1 MVKKVDATMSTEIAL
16 DMLQASN
23 SLKSITQLVN
33 SATNSWKAQEAQLK
47 STGDYL
53 GAAKA
58 KYEGLSDAISAQE
71 SKIEALKNKQS
82 SLKGGTEE
90 TARAYAKYQSQI
102 DSATSKLSSMHA
114 QQDRAKSAME
124 LQQSG
129 ILQLNNSI
137 KAQTSLMEATIKKQ
151 EALGDSQGASQS
163 KIESLSNINSKYS
176 EVLEK
181 EKGILAT
188 VAENSGKSSDAY
200 AKQATRVEN
209 LKTKIVENNNA
220 IDKEKDKLSQQHSG
234 INNLTEA
241 IQHETSIMQASVRE
255 QMANGDAANASRTKI
270 ESLSSINSKYAEVL
284 DKEKLALS
292 KIKSASGD
300 ASGAYSKQAI
310 KVAELKAKIAEN
322 NSAINNE
329 RENLEKSAPSGFFSS
344 LKEKLVGTSEEVEK
358 QEGLMHKATSYF
370 VGGVLVNGFQNATNA
385 VKGFAEQGFESAEAA
400 QEVAEKWK
408 NMGAS
413 EADITTMGNSVKSL
427 KENTNL
433 SGTAVA
439 NLTTKFYDMTG
450 SASKT
455 KQLAQ
460 GVGSL
465 SDKLKLTNTQAD
477 GFANGLSKIEAS
489 GTVTSLSLGRI
500 EKQAPGL
507 GTALQQ
513 ASGMS
518 KTAFD
523 SLVSSGKMTSTQF
536 NNILQKAS
544 KDYKKNSSEF
554 DSSSQGA
561 LKHIK
566 QSWADTKQAL
576 MTPLVNITA
585 TGLSSLSAAL
595 EAPAMQNA
603 IKQLGTGIANLGT
616 KLTGVMKY
624 VAAHESDIQ
633 SIISSVVQITKLL
646 AIGAWNTFKGV
657 ITGIS
662 NAFND
667 MTGKA
672 NKTKDPLKS
681 VASFLKDVSSHKKA
695 IENVGKALVVAFAAK
710 SVISGIH
717 SIADGARALYKDFN
731 SLRNGISMARN
742 AMVTIKTFAATN
754 PFTFWIT
761 AITLVVAGFV
771 ELYKHSAKFRAFVND
786 LVKSAQKFATD
797 VGKWFGK
804 AWSAVK
810 KGVSDTINFVKKNWA
825 ALALMLVNPIAG
837 GLVLLYNNNSKFR
850 KWANDLWAGVKSAF
864 KAGWNTSVNVI
875 KSGIKLAENLWTSF
889 KTGVKNIATALE
901 KDVVNAWNAI
911 KNFTVSIFTA
921 AKNLA
926 VNIWKTYENIIKSIC
941 TAIKNVVVSI
951 WNGIKSALLAIVNG
965 IWNGIKIIFN
975 ELKKWSIDIF
985 NGLKTGL
992 INIWNAV
999 KSSLLAIVNG
1009 IWTGIKNVFTT
1020 LKNWSIDIF
1029 NGLKTGVVS
1038 IWNGLKNSL
1047 SDVASGIWKGIKSVF
1062 TTMYDWLNK
1071 ITGGRLGD
1079 VLNTFKSIFGS
1090 ISGVI
1095 SGAVKGV
1102 KHAFGDIV
1110 RGILSPFNDMLSGLR
1125 KGINWVLDKVGATQ
1139 IKSKWQI
1146 DVPNYA
1152 TGTQGGVL
1160 HDQLALVN
1168 DAKGSNYR
1176 EMYHTPD
1183 GQIGMFPA
1191 QRNMIVPLK
1200 AGTEILDG
1208 NNSARLV
1215 NLMGLQKYASGS
1227 IGSFFS
1233 GIFNKGKDL
1242 LEDADKIIA
1251 HPAQFLESVFT
1262 KFTSSISSG
1271 AGLASDIIT
1280 NLPSTI
1286 AKSAVNWVK
1295 NLFSEDAGGS
1305 SANPSGSGVQRWKD
1319 DVIKALRANGLSASS
1334 DMVARVLR
1342 QISTE
1347 SGGNP
1352 NARQP
1357 GSDPDGDGSG
1367 PALGLM
1373 QTKRSTFNAN
1383 KFPGHGNL
1391 FNGYDD
1397 LLAGL
1402 HYAKARYGS
1411 SLSFLGH
1418 GHGYANGGIATSPSV
1433 FGEDG
1438 AEMAIPLSTMK
1449 TSRAWELIGKT
1460 AAIVAR
1466 NDNNS
1471 SSNSVTTDSSDMN
1484 DLIKKMDSMM
1494 NSLGKLADSFTK
1506 AASKPTQINMDGRK
1520 VAQTLAPELDSIQ
1533 YNRLMAL
1540 QRNSAIPF

>member
-1 MVKKVDATMSTEIAL
+1 LAKVQNEMATKISL
-16 DMLQASN
+16 DTITATN
-23 SLKSITQLVN
+23 SLKGLT
-33 SATNSWKAQEAQLK
+33 SAVSAATSSFKANAAMLA
-47 STGDYL
+47 STGDMVGSYSE
-53 GAAKA
+53 KVN
-58 KYEGLSDAISAQE
+58 GLS
-71 SKIEALKNKQS
+71 K
-82 SLKGGTEE
+82 
-90 TARAYAKYQSQI
+90 
-102 DSATSKLSSMHA
+102 
-114 QQDRAKSAME
+114 AME
-124 LQQSG
+124 LQQSKIDALRSRQEG
-129 ILQLNNSI
+129 LDVTTQSGAEQYQKLEKQIATATRQMASMESQQDRAKNSLSYYTSGLADLQRGYET
-137 KAQTSLMEATIKKQ
+137 AQKSSQAYVNRLEAEGKQ
-151 EALGDSQGASQS
+151 EEANKARMSGLKQ
-163 KIESLSNINSKYS
+163 SLSNLSFQYEKQES
-176 EVLEK
+176 ELQKIASTSGSTSEAYLK
-181 EKGILAT
+181 QKTRLNETGTA
-188 VAENSGKSSDAY
+188 VAE
-200 AKQATRVEN
+200 T
-209 LKTKIVENNNA
+209 KTKISELNDQMKTA
-220 IDKEKDKLSQQHSG
+220 PTGFFAKL
-234 INNLTEA
+234 
-241 IQHETSIMQASVRE
+241 
-255 QMANGDAANASRTKI
+255 K
-270 ESLSSINSKYAEVL
+270 
-284 DKEKLALS
+284 
-292 KIKSASGD
+292 
-300 ASGAYSKQAI
+300 
-310 KVAELKAKIAEN
+310 
-322 NSAINNE
+322 
-329 RENLEKSAPSGFFSS
+329 SGFSQTG
-344 LKEKLVGTSEEVEK
+344 KEAEETGKKVHI
-358 QEGLMHKATSYF
+358 GLGVFIGNALTNGIAQATSYVKEF
-370 VGGVLVNGFQNATNA
+370 AT
-385 VKGFAEQGFESAEAA
+385 QGFESAEAA
-400 QEVAEKWK
+400 TEVAEKWK

-413 EADITTMGNSVKSL
+413 ESDIKAMGVSVKSL

-455 KQLAQ
+455 NQLAQ

-489 GTVTSLSLGRI
+489 GTVTSSSLGRI

-554 DSSSQGA
+554 DESSQGA
-561 LKHIK
+561 LKHIQ

-576 MTPLVNITA
+576 MTPLVNVAA
-585 TGLSSLSAAL
+585 TGLSSISKVLETSAV
-595 EAPAMQNA
+595 QSA
-603 IKQLGTGIANLGT
+603 IKQLGTGIANITT
-616 KLTGVMKY
+616 K
-624 VAAHESDIQ
+624 AAGLISYLAGHASAINGIVS
-633 SIISSVVQITKLL
+633 SIVQIAKLF
-646 AIGAWNTFKGV
+646 AEGVWDTFKGV
-657 ITGIS
+657 VTGIS
-662 NAFND
+662 NVFDD
-667 MTGKA
+667 MSSKSKKA
-672 NKTKDPLKS
+672 HDPLNNLSS
-681 VASFLKDVSSHKKA
+681 VLKAIASHKAAIKA
-695 IENVGKALVVAFAAK
+695 IGATIAAGFAAAK
-710 SVISGIH
+710 VIKGIQSMVSGFQ
-717 SIADGARALYKDFN
+717 AL
-731 SLRNGISMARN
+731 RT
-742 AMVTIKTFAATN
+742 VFAAGIPLN
-754 PFTFWIT
+754 IWVIAIT
-761 AITLVVAGFV
+761 AVIAGFV

-837 GLVLLYNNNSKFR
+837 SLVLLYNNNSKFR

-864 KAGWNTSVNVI
+864 KAGWNASVNVI
-875 KSGIKLAENLWTSF
+875 KSGIKLAENLWNSF
-889 KTGVKNIATALE
+889 KTGVKNIVTALG
-901 KDVVNAWNAI
+901 KDIVSAWNAI
-911 KNFTVSIFTA
+911 KNFTVSVFTA
-921 AKNLA
+921 TKNLA
-926 VNIWKTYENIIKSIC
+926 INIWTAYENTIKSIC
-941 TAIKNVVVSI
+941 TAIKTAVISI

-965 IWNGIKIIFN
+965 IWNGTKIIFN

-1047 SDVASGIWKGIKSVF
+1047 SDVANGIWKGIKSVF

-1079 VLNTFKSIFGS
+1079 VLNTFKSVFSS
-1090 ISGVI
+1090 ISGVV
-1095 SGAVKGV
+1095 SGAVKAI
-1102 KHAFGDIV
+1102 HTAFVDVV
-1110 RGILSPFNDMLSGLR
+1110 RGIAKPFNELLSGLE
-1125 KGINWVLDKVGATQ
+1125 KGINWVLDKVGASK
-1139 IKSKWQI
+1139 IKGTWSI
-1146 DVPNYA
+1146 PLPAYA
-1152 TGTQGGVL
+1152 TGTGGIL
-1160 HDQLALVN
+1160 KDQLALVN

-1183 GQIGMFPA
+1183 GKIGMFPA

-1208 NNSARLV
+1208 DNSARLA

-1286 AKSAVNWVK
+1286 AKSAISWIK

-1319 DVIKALRANGLSASS
+1319 DVIKALKANGLSTSS
-1334 DMVARVLR
+1334 DMVNKVLR

-1352 NARQP
+1352 NAKQP

-1383 KFPGHGNL
+1383 KFSGHGSI
-1391 FNGYDD
+1391 FNGYDN
-1397 LLAGL
+1397 LLAAL
-1402 HYAKARYGS
+1402 KYAKARYGS
-1411 SLSFLGH
+1411 SLSYLGN
-1418 GHGYANGGIATSPSV
+1418 GHGYANGGIVSNEGLYTL
-1433 FGEDG
+1433 
-1438 AEMAIPLSTMK
+1438 AEGNKPEFVIPTDYTK
-1449 TSRAWELIGKT
+1449 HNRAVELLNQAKT
-1460 AAIVAR
+1460 AITGTGLSDDTSQKLDTLIEQNKQLITLLAALAQGSQVVLDTGALVGGIYSTLKNKQASELNISATGTAI
-1466 NDNNS
+1466 
-1471 SSNSVTTDSSDMN
+1471 
-1484 DLIKKMDSMM
+1484 
-1494 NSLGKLADSFTK
+1494 
-1506 AASKPTQINMDGRK
+1506 K
-1520 VAQTLAPELDSIQ
+1520 VGG
-1533 YNRLMAL
+1533 
-1540 QRNSAIPF
+1540 